1 MNMATESNIELNAVQ
16 QDVEHAR
23 QELLTTLGGLTDED
37 LNRSRRGGWTAGRVV
52 HHVLTSEWHYERL
65 IRQLRELPPS
75 PQPALPDALTSVQDA
90 VRELAAS
97 RQALIDALAG
107 IDEESFY
114 RLGTLGREEYSVLSV
129 LENVAHHDREHGGQ
143 IGSIVAAT

>member
-1 MNMATESNIELNAVQ
+1 MTTESNTELNAVQ
-16 QDVEHAR
+16 QDVERAR
-23 QELLTTLGGLTDED
+23 QELLTTLDTLTDEG

-75 PQPALPDALTSVQDA
+75 SPPALPETLTSVQGA

-97 RQALIDALAG
+97 RQALLAALDG

-114 RLGTLGREEYSVLSV
+114 RLSTLGREEYSVLSV